1 MKLQRKWAR
10 VICVLLMLTCLC
22 MFLPV
27 VAYDLLDADSI
38 LWGCIGV
45 GGTLICFS
53 VSIYLRWKFLAC
65 PNCGKGVAVP
75 RWKPGKR
82 GYCSCCGQPFVF
94 DDEET
99 GEKL

>member
-1 MKLQRKWAR
+1 
-10 VICVLLMLTCLC
+10 

-27 VAYDLLDADSI
+27 VAYDLLDADFA
-38 LWGCIGV
+38 LWGRIGV

-53 VSIYLRWKFLAC
+53 VSTYLRWKFLAC

-94 DDEET
+94 DDEE
-99 GEKL
+99 E